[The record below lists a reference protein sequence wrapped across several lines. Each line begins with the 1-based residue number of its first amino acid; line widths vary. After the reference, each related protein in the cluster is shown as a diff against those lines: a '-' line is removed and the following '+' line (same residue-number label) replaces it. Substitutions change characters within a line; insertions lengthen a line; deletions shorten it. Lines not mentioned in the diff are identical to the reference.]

1 MQTRSLTEI
10 RRDLHRL
17 AELSG
22 EESSTAAYVEQTLLS
37 FGHGDIRTGM
47 GGHGVACVIRGKQA
61 GPRLLYRCDLDASPL
76 TDDPALPHASLRK
89 EAAHRCGHDGHMAL
103 ALGLAQHWQRNPLA
117 RGEVVLLFQPAEETG
132 AGAEAVLAD
141 PRFAELEPDCV
152 LALHN
157 LPGLPLGSVV
167 LREGE
172 FASASRGMGIDL
184 LGRSSH
190 AAEPHAG
197 NSPLAAA
204 AELALALAGLPTQ
217 VLGLGENALVTLVG
231 LQSGGENYGTCPGK
245 AMVAATLRAHRE
257 ETMQSLVRAAIQRA
271 GGIASAHGVQ
281 AQIRWQ
287 DIFPATPCD
296 PTIVGILRE
305 SAQRQGFQ
313 VIEPAL
319 PFAWSEDFGHFT
331 ARWPGALFGLGS
343 GESQPPLHADGYD
356 FPDDL
361 LVPGLRFLIHAIP
374 ALLQQGPAHAHSRIL
389 LD

>member
-22 EESSTAAYVEQTLLS
+22 EESSTAAYVEQTLRS

-61 GPRLLYRCDLDASPL
+61 GPRLLYRCDLDALPL
-76 TDDPALPHASLRK
+76 TDDPALPHASVRK

-141 PRFAELEPDCV
+141 PVLPNWSPIACSRCTTCRACRWVASFCAKASSPAPRAAWASTYWAEAATRRTPC
-152 LALHN
+152 
-157 LPGLPLGSVV
+157 
-167 LREGE
+167 GE
-172 FASASRGMGIDL
+172 Q
-184 LGRSSH
+184 
-190 AAEPHAG
+190 
-197 NSPLAAA
+197 PLAAA

-319 PFAWSEDFGHFT
+319 PLPGPKTSATSPPAGPVRSSAWVRAS
-331 ARWPGALFGLGS
+331 PS
-343 GESQPPLHADGYD
+343 PLHADGYD